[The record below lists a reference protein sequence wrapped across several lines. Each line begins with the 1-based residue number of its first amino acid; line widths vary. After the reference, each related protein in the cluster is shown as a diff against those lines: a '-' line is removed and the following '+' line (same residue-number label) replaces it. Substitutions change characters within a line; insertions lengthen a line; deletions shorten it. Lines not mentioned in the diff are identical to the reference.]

1 MQFKDYYKILGV
13 DKDADIKTIKKAYR
27 ELARRYHP
35 DANPGNREAEEKFK
49 EISEAYEVL
58 SDPEKRKRY
67 DELGSNWENYDFS
80 RFAGGFGRWQEA
92 GPGGFR
98 VSFESPHYGGFSDF
112 FKMFFGDLDPF
123 TDAGFFWGKRW
134 SSGTGFET
142 ERGASARAWP
152 VSGVEAPLELTLE
165 EAYAGVEKE
174 ILADGRR
181 LKVKIPPGVRDG
193 YKVRL
198 RRGSGPAG
206 GDIYLVV
213 KLKEHPL
220 FKVLDGGDLECEVP
234 LFPHEAV
241 LGASVEIPSLK
252 GPVTLKI
259 PPATQS
265 GKVFRL
271 RGLGLPSPGGGSPG
285 NLLVKV
291 KVVIPESPTPEEK
304 ELYRKLAAQSRV
316 DPRQNLFKLVKN
328 R

>member
-13 DKDADIKTIKKAYR
+13 DKNADAKTIKKAYR

-35 DANPGNREAEEKFK
+35 DANPGNKEAEEKFK

-67 DELGSNWENYDFS
+67 DELGSSWENYDFD

-98 VSFESPHYGGFSDF
+98 VRFESPHYGGFSDF

-123 TDAGFFWGKRW
+123 TDAGLFFGRRW
-134 SSGTGFET
+134 SAGTGFET
-142 ERGASARAWP
+142 EHGAGAGERP
-152 VSGVEAPLELTLE
+152 KTDVEAPLELSLE
-165 EAYAGVEKE
+165 EAFNGVEKE
-174 ILADGRR
+174 VLAGGRR

-198 RRGSGPAG
+198 RRGGGSAG

-213 KLKEHPL
+213 KLREHPL
-220 FKVLDGGDLECEVP
+220 FKVLDNGDLECEVP
-234 LFPHEAV
+234 LLPHEAV
-241 LGASVEIPSLK
+241 LGSKIEVPSLK
-252 GPVTLKI
+252 GAVTLKI
-259 PPATQS
+259 PPGTQS

-271 RGLGLPSPGGGSPG
+271 RGLGLPSPGGGAPG

-291 KVVIPESPTPEEK
+291 KIVIPESLSPEEK
-304 ELYRKLAAQSRV
+304 ELYRKLADHRARH
-316 DPRQNLFKLVKN
+316 LTY
-328 R
+328 